1 MTEPEPDRFNGL
13 RWRLRATRRLWRPG
27 AKPSEHF
34 LPPLPIPEPSSGHLD
49 HPAPGFEFDEG
60 TVGFTGWAAFADGSP
75 VARVEGEVDGI
86 PIGRA
91 RTSLPRHDVDED
103 KNLPLGLPSGFEM
116 VTAVTDLPADQRR
129 GAKEIRV
136 VATSVGGERLELGPI
151 PVLLRE
157 DVAARTSPAAL
168 DTPPPP
174 PEAAP
179 LPPGSPPRTIVFTH
193 QLTLGGAQLYL
204 LDLLRE
210 LRRRDFEITVVSIMD
225 GPLRDELDQIG
236 INVHLTSM
244 APAEGIDAHIGRIAE
259 LRTWAAEGGFQVAL
273 INTATS
279 AAALGAEVAAVLGVP
294 SVWAI
299 HESFPAALL
308 WSDLEPEVRDRVEH
322 TIAQASAAVFEA
334 DATRE
339 MYAELIPPERSV
351 TVPYGVDPTPI
362 ERERARID
370 TAAARRKAG
379 IAADDKVVLCVGTV
393 EPRKAQ
399 LALAQ
404 AFSLIATKHPSARL
418 VFVGARKKDPYTK
431 DLETLVEA
439 LDAGDR
445 IDLIPVTPE
454 VQTWY
459 GIADI
464 LVCASDVESLPRT
477 VLEAMLW
484 ELPVVATDVF
494 GLPELIDD
502 GETGWLFESRDL
514 RAMADGLDRALSASD
529 EERHRIATAARRLV
543 EERHSVP
550 HYGEAIEKLLRDSA
564 EDA

>member
-1 MTEPEPDRFNGL
+1 MSRPDRLNGL
-13 RWRLRATRRLWRPG
+13 RWRLRAMRRLWRPG
-27 AKPSEHF
+27 ARPHEHF
-34 LPPLPIPEPSSGHLD
+34 LPPVPVADPTGGRLD
-49 HPAPGFEFDEG
+49 HPAPGFEFEQG
-60 TVGFTGWAAFADGSP
+60 TVGFTGWAAFGDGSP
-75 VARVEGEVDGI
+75 VARVEGTVDGV

-91 RTSLPRHDVDED
+91 RTSIPRPDVANG
-103 KNLPLGLPSGFEM
+103 KNLPLALPSGFEL
-116 VTAVTDLPADQRR
+116 VTAVAVLPEERR
-129 GAKEIRV
+129 YGAKEMRV
-136 VATSVGGERLELGPI
+136 VATSVNGERLEFGPV

-157 DVAARTSPAAL
+157 DAVAKAAPAEL
-168 DTPPPP
+168 STPPPP
-174 PEAAP
+174 PKAGP
-179 LPPGSPPRTIVFTH
+179 LPAGSPPRTIVFTH

-210 LRRRDFEITVVSIMD
+210 LRRLDFDLTVVSIVD
-225 GPLRDELDQIG
+225 GPLRDELDRLG

-244 APAEGIDAHIGRIAE
+244 APFEDLDPHIGRIAE
-259 LRTWAAEGGFQVAL
+259 LVAWAAEGGFEVAL

-279 AAALGAEVAAVLGVP
+279 AAALGAEVAAALGVR

-308 WSDLEPEVRDRVEH
+308 WGDLEPEVRERVET
-322 TIAQASAAVFEA
+322 TIGQASSAVFEA

-339 MYAELIPPERSV
+339 MYAELIPPEHSM
-351 TVPYGVDPTPI
+351 TIPYGVDPTPI

-379 IAADDKVVLCVGTV
+379 IGPEEKVVLCVGTV

-399 LALAQ
+399 VPLAQ
-404 AFSLIATKHPSARL
+404 AFSQVAGKHPSARL
-418 VFVGARKKDPYTK
+418 VFVGARKDQHTK
-431 DLETLVEA
+431 DLEAVVES
-439 LDAGDR
+439 LDARDR
-445 IDLIPVTPE
+445 IDLIPITPD

-464 LVCASDVESLPRT
+464 LVCSSDVESLPRT

-502 GETGWLFESRDL
+502 GETGWLYRSRDL
-514 RAMADGLDRALSASD
+514 EAMANGLDRALSAD
-529 EERHRIATAARRLV
+529 TEERHRIATAARRLV
-543 EERHSVP
+543 EERHSAP
-550 HYGEAIEKLLRDSA
+550 HYGEAIAKLLRDAA
-564 EDA
+564 EPV